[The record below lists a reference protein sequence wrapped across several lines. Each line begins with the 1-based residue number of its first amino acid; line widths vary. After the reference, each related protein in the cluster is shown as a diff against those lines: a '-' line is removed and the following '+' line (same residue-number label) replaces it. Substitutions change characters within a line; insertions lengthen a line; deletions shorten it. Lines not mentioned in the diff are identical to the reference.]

1 MHTAPT
7 PEQGTSVTTA
17 AVVDALEARR
27 QRLDAHYALT
37 CARYS
42 ESQIAAI
49 KVLYEAAQRMLDT
62 GGGSRCAK
70 VLLGLYNGT
79 RFPFD
84 LTDLRC
90 LDGNLY
96 QAALAVIDMDARRTY
111 CEVHELLNAI
121 YADGRNVGAELET
134 WAWRL
139 RWGKRG
145 KKEHLNFDYGP
156 KWSGQGGVQ

>member
-1 MHTAPT
+1 MHIALT
-7 PEQGTSVTTA
+7 PEQGAATATA
-17 AVVDALEARR
+17 AVDPHEAR
-27 QRLDAHYALT
+27 QLRLGAHYALT
-37 CARYS
+37 RARYS
-42 ESQIAAI
+42 DSDRAAI
-49 KVLYEAAQRMLDT
+49 TLLYETAQRMLDT

-70 VLLGLYNGT
+70 LLLGLYNGR

-96 QAALAVIDMDARRTY
+96 QAARTVIDMDARRLY

-134 WAWRL
+134 WAYRL
-139 RWGKRG
+139 RWGKRT

-156 KWSGQGGVQ
+156 KWSRQGGAS